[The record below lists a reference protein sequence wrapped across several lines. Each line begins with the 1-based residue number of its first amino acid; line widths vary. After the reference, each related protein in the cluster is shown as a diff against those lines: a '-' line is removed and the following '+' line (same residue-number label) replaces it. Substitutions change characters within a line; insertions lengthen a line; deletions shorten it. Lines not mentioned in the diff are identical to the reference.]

1 MCYQDIFY
9 CILDLPD
16 SRLHLVLQQDRQV
29 CGRFGIFSVA
39 HLKFQ
44 THHNEDKRQNPCCDK
59 RNLISLVT
67 LILIA
72 SRFVCGQNSFE
83 ICYHLERKQAISI
96 IERSMILTNV
106 VKVGFLGG

>member
-67 LILIA
+67 LILIYVGKIA
-72 SRFVCGQNSFE
+72 LRYVITLREN
-83 ICYHLERKQAISI
+83 KQYPSLKGA
-96 IERSMILTNV
+96 
-106 VKVGFLGG
+106 